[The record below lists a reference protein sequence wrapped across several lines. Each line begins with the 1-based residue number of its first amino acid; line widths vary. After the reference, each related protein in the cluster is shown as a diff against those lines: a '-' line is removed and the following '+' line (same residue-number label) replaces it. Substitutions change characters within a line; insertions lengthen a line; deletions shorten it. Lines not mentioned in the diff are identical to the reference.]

1 MQMCAALPAKKLES
15 LVAHLLLWQVGVI
28 QGGVIQVG
36 VIEVRGPAV
45 SRLALLPQGQ
55 GKSFGNR
62 IVPGYRH
69 RFTCSGLRS
78 THCGSVCL
86 GRVLAV

>member
-1 MQMCAALPAKKLES
+1 MDERAMQMCAALPAKKLES
-15 LVAHLLLWQVGVI
+15 LVARLLLWQV
-28 QGGVIQVG
+28 GVIQVG

-45 SRLALLPQGQ
+45 STLALLPQGQ

-86 GRVLAV
+86 GRFLAV

>member
-1 MQMCAALPAKKLES
+1 MDERAMQMCAVLPAKKLES

-28 QGGVIQVG
+28 
-36 VIEVRGPAV
+36 EVRGPAV
-45 SRLALLPQGQ
+45 SRVSLLPQGQ
-55 GKSFGNR
+55 GKSVGNR
-62 IVPGYRH
+62 IVPRYRH
-69 RFTCSGLRS
+69 WFTCSGLRS